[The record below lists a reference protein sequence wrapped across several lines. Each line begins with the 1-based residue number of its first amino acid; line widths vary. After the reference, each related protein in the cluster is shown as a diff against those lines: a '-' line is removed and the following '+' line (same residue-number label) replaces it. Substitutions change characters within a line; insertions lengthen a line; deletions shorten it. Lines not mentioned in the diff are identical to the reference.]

1 MLKDII
7 HKHSTRIK
15 QLNATQKQMIE
26 IIEIKREQIKYFNE
40 EIRSFSDKDIKS
52 SQQYQNIMKVQR
64 NLQIELKMQQSVR
77 ENLVEKTLKIMSS
90 IHKNDELKT
99 KKQKELDEMRE
110 EVTKLKSLLNEK
122 PKLSEADEV
131 IISNLKEQD
140 HSAKE
145 HLVRLSDLGRKLQSQ
160 QNELKLEGESL
171 KKEYEDFE
179 SENQVMLHD
188 VFSKEDYICELLEH
202 DNRILEVKRVKA
214 Y

>member
-26 IIEIKREQIKYFNE
+26 IIDIKREQIKYFNE

-64 NLQIELKMQQSVR
+64 NLQIELKMQQSVQ
-77 ENLVEKTLKIMSS
+77 ENLVEKTLKIMNS
-90 IHKNDELKT
+90 IHKNYELKT

-145 HLVRLSDLGRKLQSQ
+145 HLVRLSDLRRKLQS
-160 QNELKLEGESL
+160 
-171 KKEYEDFE
+171 
-179 SENQVMLHD
+179 
-188 VFSKEDYICELLEH
+188 
-202 DNRILEVKRVKA
+202 
-214 Y
+214 

>member
-26 IIEIKREQIKYFNE
+26 IIDIKREQIKYFNE

-77 ENLVEKTLKIMSS
+77 EDLVEKTLKIMNS

-171 KKEYEDFE
+171 KKEYKDFE

>member
-1 MLKDII
+1 MLKEII

-26 IIEIKREQIKYFNE
+26 IIDAKREQIKYLKE
-40 EIRSFSDKDIKS
+40 KIRSFSDKDIKS
-52 SQQYQNIMKVQR
+52 SQQYQNMMEVQR
-64 NLQIELKMQQSVR
+64 NLQIELNMQQSVR
-77 ENLVEKTLKIMSS
+77 ENLAQKTLKIINS

-110 EVTKLKSLLNEK
+110 EVTNLKSLLNEK
-122 PKLSEADEV
+122 PKLSEADNV

-140 HSAKE
+140 HSAEE

-171 KKEYEDFE
+171 KKECEDFK
-179 SENQVMLHD
+179 SENQVILHD
-188 VFSKEDYICELLEH
+188 IFSKEDHICKLLEH
-202 DNRILEVKRVKA
+202 DNKILEVKRVKA

>member
-15 QLNATQKQMIE
+15 QLNATRKQMIE
-26 IIEIKREQIKYFNE
+26 IIDIKREQIKYFNE

-77 ENLVEKTLKIMSS
+77 ENLVEKTLKIMNS
-90 IHKNDELKT
+90 IHKNYELKT

>member
-26 IIEIKREQIKYFNE
+26 IIDIKREQIKYFNE

-77 ENLVEKTLKIMSS
+77 ENLVEKTLKIMNS
-90 IHKNDELKT
+90 IHKNYELKT

-202 DNRILEVKRVKA
+202 DNKILEVKRIKA